1 MTKSTVSYGFG
12 RIYWRYLWWK
22 TSFFVLIDKDMVRES
37 VSKMKTGKATLP
49 SGLVL
54 EMVKAAGEAEVE
66 VTIDIYTL
74 FL

>member
-1 MTKSTVSYGFG
+1 M
-12 RIYWRYLWWK
+12 
-22 TSFFVLIDKDMVRES
+22 LIDKDMVRES

-66 VTIDIYTL
+66 MITDIYTL